1 MRPGSVWRRRSVPR
15 ARRGLLAALLLAGL
29 GASPARAQYFGQ
41 NKVQYRHLKFA
52 VIATEHFDVH
62 FYEEERAAALDAAR
76 MAERAYGRL
85 SRILNHEYRERQ
97 PILLYASHSEFQQN
111 NVTDIGDATGG
122 VTDAYRHRIMLPLT
136 GAYQDFEHVLQHEMV
151 HQFQYDVFARG
162 RIGAGI
168 PRLIAVQPPL
178 WLIEGMAEYL
188 SLGPVTPLTAAW
200 LRNAALEGHLPTI
213 EQMTYDPS
221 VFPYRYGHALM
232 AYIGERW
239 GDEVIGEV
247 LHAVAASGVEAGFR
261 QALHLSLE
269 DLSAEWHYEVRKRYL
284 PSIAEHQPARLFAR
298 PGLNER
304 RTGGS
309 MHVSPAVSPDGT
321 RIAYLSEGRSY
332 FVDLYVADL
341 ETGRHQDRLS
351 RSAFS
356 SELENLRYLYSSGS
370 WSPDGRFFAIAAKHG
385 GRDNLVIFDMQRRRV
400 ARRIEVP
407 LHGASTPSW
416 SPDGARLV
424 FTGYD
429 GGLSDLFVV
438 NADGTDLR
446 RLTRDRYADLQ
457 PAWSPDGHTIAFV
470 TDRGPETDFA
480 LLQFAPLRIA
490 LYDLSSRAIRVLT
503 REEGRNINPQWAP
516 DGRSLAYVSDRTGIA
531 NVFLYD
537 LEDAADYQLTN
548 VLTAVTGITELS
560 PAISWA
566 ADADRLAFTYY
577 EGRDFTFSVYWV
589 DDPRSLKREPWR
601 PADAPALVATRE
613 GAEALADTT
622 PLGHTPESLLGLV
635 APGRAVGDV
644 NRRRPALGALVV
656 RGDTAAARDS
666 GAAAPVLPVVPSGS
680 FYRGARG
687 FRESAAPVGTAD
699 NAGGPLTVKQ
709 LLDSAALAL
718 PDTGAFEFRSYS
730 GGLAPDFIAQPSIGY
745 TRDNFGRGFYGGAAI
760 QMSDLLGNRR
770 LLMAAQI
777 NGRLDEA
784 QALFAYGN
792 QARRINWVVGY
803 EQYPLFYYTGSG
815 YADDPLGLPASVV
828 TYTRYVH
835 RRLFLEA
842 HLPLTRFRRIEF
854 GLRPSSVSIAQ
865 QTVVTS
871 FDPLTGALVGQDV
884 VTQGLGTDFFFQP
897 SVAFVFDNSVSLW
910 VGPWLGRRSRFEYAP
925 AIGEVRFHQFLADY
939 RRYDRLI
946 GPFTLATRTMF
957 YGRFGRD
964 ENDFRVSISNTD
976 FLRGYTI
983 GSLRRNE
990 CVTDVTGQLS
1000 GCSALDQ
1007 LIGTRFGLFNAEL
1020 RFPLF
1025 RALGLGFLPVWLP
1038 PIEGAV
1044 FFDAG
1049 IAWEKGTTLAW
1060 SREPYQN
1067 PAFVRQPLTSW
1078 GFSIRANL
1086 LGFAVFRFDYT
1097 NPLSRPDAVPSYW
1110 TISLGPTF

>member
-1 MRPGSVWRRRSVPR
+1 V
-15 ARRGLLAALLLAGL
+15 LAAALLAGL

-41 NKVQYRHLKFA
+41 NKVQYRHLKFSI
-52 VIATEHFDVH
+52 IATEHFDVH

-85 SRILNHEYRERQ
+85 SRVLNHEYRERQ

-111 NVTDIGDATGG
+111 NVTDIADATGG

-136 GAYQDFEHVLQHEMV
+136 GSYEDFEHVLQHEMV

-162 RIGAGI
+162 RIGASI

-213 EQMTYDPS
+213 EEMTYDPR

-247 LHAVAASGVEAGFR
+247 LHAVAAAGVEAGFR

-284 PSIAEHQPARLFAR
+284 PSIAQYQPARLFAR
-298 PGLNER
+298 PGLDEK

-309 MHVSPAVSPDGT
+309 MHVSPALAPDGT
-321 RIAYLSEGRSY
+321 RIAYLSEGRSF
-332 FVDLYVADL
+332 FVDLYLADL
-341 ETGRHQDRLS
+341 ESGRVRDRLS
-351 RSAFS
+351 SSAFS
-356 SELENLRYLYSSGS
+356 SELENLRYLYSTGS
-370 WSPDGRFFAIAAKHG
+370 WSPDGRYFAIAAKHG
-385 GRDNLVIFDMQRRRV
+385 GRDNLVLFDMQRRRI
-400 ARRIEVP
+400 ARRIEIP
-407 LHGASTPSW
+407 LHGAATPSW
-416 SPDGARLV
+416 SPDGARIV

-438 NADGTDLR
+438 NADGTNLQ
-446 RLTRDRYADLQ
+446 RLTRDAYADLQ
-457 PAWSPDGHTIAFV
+457 PAWSPDGRTIAFV
-470 TDRGPETDFA
+470 TDRGPETDFVR
-480 LLQFAPLRIA
+480 LEFASLRIA
-490 LYDLSSRAIRVLT
+490 LYDLPSGSIQVLT
-503 REEGRNINPQWAP
+503 RQEGRNINPQWAP
-516 DGRSLAYVSDRTGIA
+516 DGRSFAYVSDRTGIA

-537 LEDAADYQLTN
+537 LDEAADYQLTD
-548 VLTAVTGITELS
+548 VLTAITGITELS

-566 ADADRLAFTYY
+566 ADADRMVFTYY
-577 EGRDFTFSVYWV
+577 EGEDFTFSVYWV
-589 DDPRSLKREPWR
+589 DDPRSLKREPWA
-601 PADAPALVATRE
+601 PAGAPALVAMRE
-613 GAEALADTT
+613 AADTPVDT
-622 PLGHTPESLLGLV
+622 VPLGLTPESLLGLV
-635 APGRAVGDV
+635 APGRPMGDAEPG
-644 NRRRPALGALVV
+644 RPTLLTLGL
-656 RGDTAAARDS
+656 RPDSAAARDS
-666 GAAAPVLPVVPSGS
+666 AAVAGDSAVAPPSLPVIPSGS

-687 FRESAAPVGTAD
+687 FRESASPVGATGDLQA
-699 NAGGPLTVKQ
+699 PITVKQ

-718 PDTGAFEFRSYS
+718 PDTGSFAFRSYS

-777 NGRLDEA
+777 NGRVDEA

-803 EQYPLFYYTGSG
+803 EQFPLFFFTGSG
-815 YADDPLGLPASVV
+815 FVDDQIGVPASVV
-828 TYTRYVH
+828 TYTRYLN
-835 RRLFLEA
+835 RRFFLEA
-842 HLPLTRFRRIEF
+842 QLPLTRFRRIEF
-854 GLRPSSVSIAQ
+854 SVRPSSVNIAE

-871 FDPLTGALVGQDV
+871 FDPLTGGLAGRDV
-884 VTQGLGTDFFFQP
+884 ITQGLGTDFYVQP
-897 SVAFVFDNSVSLW
+897 SVALVFDNSVSLW

-957 YGRFGRD
+957 YGRFGRN
-964 ENDFRVSISNTD
+964 ENDFRVSISSTD
-976 FLRGYTI
+976 FLRGYTV
-983 GSLRRNE
+983 GSLQNYE
-990 CVTDVTGQLS
+990 CVTDFRGQLS

-1049 IAWEKGTTLAW
+1049 IAWEAGTSVTW
-1060 SREPYQN
+1060 SRKPYQN

-1097 NPLSRPDAVPSYW
+1097 NPLDRPDLVPSYW
-1110 TISLGPTF
+1110 TVSLGPTF

>member
-1 MRPGSVWRRRSVPR
+1 M
-15 ARRGLLAALLLAGL
+15 LAGL
-29 GASPARAQYFGQ
+29 GPSPARAQYFGQ
-41 NKVQYRHLKFA
+41 NRVQYRHLKFS

-62 FYEEERAAALDAAR
+62 FYEEERVAALDAAR

-97 PILLYASHSEFQQN
+97 PILLFASHSEFQQN
-111 NVTDIGDATGG
+111 NVTDIGEATGG
-122 VTDAYRHRIMLPLT
+122 VTDAYRHRIMLPFT
-136 GAYQDFEHVLQHEMV
+136 GSYEDFEHVLQHEMV

-168 PRLIAVQPPL
+168 SRLIAVQPPL

-200 LRNAALEGHLPTI
+200 LRNAALEGHLPSI

-247 LHAVAASGVEAGFR
+247 LHAVAASGIEAGFR

-269 DLSAEWHYEVRKRYL
+269 DLSAEWHYAVRRQYL
-284 PSIAEHQPARLFAR
+284 PTIVEHEPARKFAR
-298 PGLNER
+298 PGLDRR

-309 MHVSPAVSPDGT
+309 MHVSPALAPDGT
-321 RIAYLSEGRSY
+321 RIAYLSEGRSF
-332 FVDLYVADL
+332 FVDLYLADL
-341 ETGRHQDRLS
+341 ETGRVLDRLS
-351 RSAFS
+351 QSAFS
-356 SELENLRYLYSSGS
+356 SQLENLRYLYSSGS
-370 WSPDGRFFAIAAKHG
+370 WSPDGRMFAIAAKHG
-385 GRDNLVIFDMQRRRV
+385 GRDALVLFDMQRRRI
-400 ARRIEVP
+400 ARRIEIP
-407 LHGASTPSW
+407 LHGAATPSW
-416 SPDGARLV
+416 SPDGSRIV

-438 NADGTDLR
+438 NSDGTNLQ
-446 RLTRDRYADLQ
+446 RLTTDPYADLQ
-457 PAWSPDGHTIAFV
+457 PAWSPDGRTIAFV
-470 TDRGPETDFA
+470 TDRGPETDFER
-480 LLQFAPLRIA
+480 LEFAPLRVA
-490 LYDLSSRAIRVLT
+490 LYDLDTRGIRVLT
-503 REEGRNINPQWAP
+503 RQEGRNINPQWAP

-531 NVFLYD
+531 NIFLYD
-537 LEDAADYQLTN
+537 LDEAADYQLTN

-566 ADADRLAFTYY
+566 PDADRLAFTYY
-577 EGRDFTFSVYWV
+577 EGRDFTFSVYWL
-589 DDPRSLKREPWR
+589 DDPRSLKREPWA
-601 PADAPALVATRE
+601 PTGAPALVALRE
-613 GAEALADTT
+613 ASDAPADSAV
-622 PLGHTPESLLGLV
+622 PPGLTPESLLGLV
-635 APGRAVGDV
+635 APGRPVSDAEV
-644 NRRRPALGALVV
+644 RPSLGTLLLRA
-656 RGDTAAARDS
+656 DSAAGRDS
-666 GAAAPVLPVVPSGS
+666 AAAPPGLPGVPSGS
-680 FYRGARG
+680 FYRGAGG
-687 FRESAAPVGTAD
+687 FRESAATIDGPG
-699 NAGGPLTVKQ
+699 NLGPPLTVKQ

-718 PDTGAFEFRSYS
+718 PDTGSFEFRPYS
-730 GGLAPDFIAQPSIGY
+730 AGLAPDFIAQPSIGY
-745 TRDNFGRGFYGGAAI
+745 ARDNFGRGFFGGAAI

-777 NGRLDEA
+777 NGRIDEA
-784 QALFAYGN
+784 QALFAYAN
-792 QARRINWVVGY
+792 QARRTNWVVGY
-803 EQYPLFYYTGSG
+803 EQFPLFYFTGSG
-815 YADDPLGLPASVV
+815 FENDPLGLPASVV
-828 TYTRYVH
+828 TYTRYVN
-835 RRLFLEA
+835 RRLFVEG
-842 HLPLTRFRRIEF
+842 HLPLSRFRRIE
-854 GLRPSSVSIAQ
+854 LSVRPTSVNIAR
-865 QTVVTS
+865 QTVVTT
-871 FDPLTGALVGQDV
+871 FDPVNGALVGQDV
-884 VTQGLGTDFFFQP
+884 ITEGLGTDFYVQP

-939 RRYDRLI
+939 RRYDRLL
-946 GPFTLATRTMF
+946 GPFILATRGMF

-964 ENDFRVSISNTD
+964 ENDFRVSISNPD

-983 GSLRRNE
+983 GSLRTHE
-990 CVTDVTGQLS
+990 CVTDVGGQLS
-1000 GCSALDQ
+1000 GCAALDQ
-1007 LIGTRFGLFNAEL
+1007 LIGTRIGLFNAEL

-1049 IAWEKGTTLAW
+1049 IAWEEGTTLAW

-1078 GFSIRANL
+1078 GFSLRANL

-1097 NPLSRPDAVPSYW
+1097 NPLSRPDGVSSYW
-1110 TISLGPTF
+1110 TVSLGPTF

>member
-1 MRPGSVWRRRSVPR
+1 VAGRR
-15 ARRGLLAALLLAGL
+15 ALLAAALLAGL
-29 GASPARAQYFGQ
+29 GATPARAQYFGQ
-41 NKVQYRHLKFA
+41 NKVQYRHLKFS

-111 NVTDIGDATGG
+111 NVTDIGEATGG
-122 VTDAYRHRIMLPLT
+122 VTDAYRHRIMLPFT
-136 GAYQDFEHVLQHEMV
+136 GSYEDFEHVLQHEMV

-213 EQMTYDPS
+213 DEMTYDPS

-247 LHAVAASGVEAGFR
+247 LHAVAASGIEAGFR

-269 DLSAEWHYEVRKRYL
+269 DLSDEWHYEVRRTYL
-284 PSIAEHQPARLFAR
+284 PSIANHEPARRFAR
-298 PGLNER
+298 PGLNRR

-309 MHVSPAVSPDGT
+309 MHVSPALAPDGT
-321 RIAYLSEGRSY
+321 HIAYLSEGRSF

-341 ETGRHQDRLS
+341 ETGRVQDRLS
-351 RSAFS
+351 QSAFS
-356 SELENLRYLYSSGS
+356 SQLENLRYLYSSGS
-370 WSPDGRFFAIAAKHG
+370 WSPDGRSFAIAAKHG
-385 GRDNLVIFDMQRRRV
+385 GRDALVLFDMRRRRI
-400 ARRIEVP
+400 ARRIEIP
-407 LHGASTPSW
+407 LHGAATPSW
-416 SPDGARLV
+416 SPDGSRIV

-438 NADGTDLR
+438 NSDGTGLQ
-446 RLTRDRYADLQ
+446 RLTQDAYADLQ
-457 PAWSPDGHTIAFV
+457 PAWSPDGRTIAFV
-470 TDRGPETDFA
+470 TDRGPETDFDR
-480 LLQFAPLRIA
+480 LEFAPLRIA
-490 LYDLSSRAIRVLT
+490 LYDLASGTIRVLT
-503 REEGRNINPQWAP
+503 RQDGRNINPQWAP

-531 NVFLYD
+531 NVFLHD
-537 LEDAADYQLTN
+537 LDEAADYQLTD

-589 DDPRSLKREPWR
+589 DDPRSLKRKPWA
-601 PADAPALVATRE
+601 PAEAPALVALRD
-613 GAEALADTT
+613 AAAAPADTAV
-622 PLGHTPESLLGLV
+622 PLGFTPESLLGLV
-635 APGRAVGDV
+635 APGRPVSEADPT
-644 NRRRPALGALVV
+644 RRPGA
-656 RGDTAAARDS
+656 RDTTAAPPA
-666 GAAAPVLPVVPSGS
+666 LPTAPSGS

-687 FRESAAPVGTAD
+687 FRESAAPGAASGVL
-699 NAGGPLTVKQ
+699 PPPITVKQ

-718 PDTGAFEFRSYS
+718 PDTGTFDYRPYS
-730 GGLAPDFIAQPSIGY
+730 AGLAPDFIAQPSIGY
-745 TRDNFGRGFYGGAAI
+745 ARDNFGRGFFGGAAI
-760 QMSDLLGNRR
+760 QLSDLLGNRR

-777 NGRLDEA
+777 NGRIDEA

-803 EQYPLFYYTGSG
+803 EQFPLFYFTGSG
-815 YADDPLGLPASVV
+815 FAQTPLGLPASVV
-828 TYTRYVH
+828 TYTRYVN
-835 RRLFLEA
+835 RRFFVEGQ
-842 HLPLTRFRRIEF
+842 LPLSRFRRIE
-854 GLRPSSVSIAQ
+854 LSVRPSSVNIAR
-865 QTVVTS
+865 QTVVTT
-871 FDPLTGALVGQDV
+871 FDPVSGGLVGQDV
-884 VTQGLGTDFFFQP
+884 LTEGLGTDFYVQP
-897 SVAFVFDNSVSLW
+897 SVAVVFDNSVSLW

-925 AIGEVRFHQFLADY
+925 AVGEVRFHQFLADY

-946 GPFTLATRTMF
+946 GPFILATRTLF

-964 ENDFRVSISNTD
+964 ENDFRVSISNPD
-976 FLRGYTI
+976 FLRGYTV
-983 GSLRRNE
+983 GSLRTNE
-990 CVTDVTGQLS
+990 CVTDLGGQLS
-1000 GCSALDQ
+1000 GCAALDQ

-1025 RALGLGFLPVWLP
+1025 RALGLGFLPVWFP

-1044 FFDAG
+1044 FYDAG
-1049 IAWEKGTTLAW
+1049 IAWERGTSLAW

-1078 GFSIRANL
+1078 GFSVRANL

-1097 NPLSRPDAVPSYW
+1097 NPLSRPEGVPWYW
-1110 TISLGPTF
+1110 TVSLGPTF